1 MSNKLKDNL
10 IATSAFIG
18 FMALYVISSFLN

>member
-1 MSNKLKDNL
+1 MNNKLKENL

-18 FMALYVISSFLN
+18 FMALYVISSFFN